1 MTPKGPLVDSRPGF
15 FRRLADKATPSRE
28 EVLESPWLKPFGKRV
43 RQSDLW
49 RFTRRSVPR
58 GVAAGLFVGIFLMIP
73 GLQIVGAAMLSIPLR
88 ANIPIAAA
96 MTFLSNPATTPF
108 FLIAALALGNKLGFH
123 ADLAAFEA
131 LYDSGAGV
139 GRWGEWLLSDAAPA
153 MVSGLFLIA
162 AICAF
167 VGYGVSI
174 VVWRWWIGTKW
185 RKRTRPDL
193 LQRQP

>member
-1 MTPKGPLVDSRPGF
+1 MAERTGF
-15 FRRLADKATPSRE
+15 LRRLADKATPSRE
-28 EVLESPWLKPFGKRV
+28 EVLESRWLKPFGKRI

-73 GLQIVGAAMLSIPLR
+73 GLQIVGAAMLAIPLR

-108 FLIAALALGNKLGFH
+108 FLIAAIALGNQLGFR
-123 ADLAAFEA
+123 ADLTAFEA
-131 LYDSGAGV
+131 LYASGAGLS
-139 GRWGEWLLSDAAPA
+139 RWFDWLVSDAAPA
-153 MVSGLFLIA
+153 MITGLFLIA
-162 AICAF
+162 VASAF

-185 RKRTRPDL
+185 RKRTRSELFHRHP
-193 LQRQP
+193 

>member
-1 MTPKGPLVDSRPGF
+1 MSERPNF
-15 FRRLADKATPSRE
+15 LRRLADKATPSRD
-28 EVLESPWLKPFGKRV
+28 EVLESRWLKPFGKRI

-58 GVAAGLFVGIFLMIP
+58 GVFAGLFIGIFLMIP

-108 FLIAALALGNKLGFH
+108 FLIAAIALGNKLGFR

-131 LYDSGAGV
+131 LYASGAGLS
-139 GRWGEWLLSDAAPA
+139 RWTQWLLSDAAPA
-153 MVSGLFLIA
+153 MITGLFLIA
-162 AICAF
+162 LVSAL

-174 VVWRWWIGTKW
+174 VGWRWWIGAKW
-185 RKRTRPDL
+185 RKRAHRHL
-193 LQRQP
+193 LVRHP

>member
-1 MTPKGPLVDSRPGF
+1 MAERKTFL
-15 FRRLADKATPSRE
+15 RRLADKATPSRE
-28 EVLESPWLKPFGKRV
+28 EVLESRWLKPFGSRV

-108 FLIAALALGNKLGFH
+108 FLLAAIALGNRLGFH
-123 ADLAAFEA
+123 ADLVAFEA
-131 LYDSGAGV
+131 LYSSGAGIA
-139 GRWGEWLLSDAAPA
+139 RWLEWLWSDAAPA
-153 MVSGLFLIA
+153 MLSGLFLIA
-162 AICAF
+162 LACSVI
-167 VGYGVSI
+167 GYGVSI
-174 VVWRWWIGTKW
+174 VFWRWWIGAKW
-185 RKRTRPDL
+185 RRRVRADL
-193 LQRQP
+193 FHKVP